1 MQLYVDIGKDM
12 ESQLEVKDFY
22 MITEKLNTDT
32 DQRIEV
38 VIEELEGECPF

>member
-1 MQLYVDIGKDM
+1 M

-22 MITEKLNTDT
+22 MITEKLNMDI

-38 VIEELEGECPF
+38 VIEELEGE